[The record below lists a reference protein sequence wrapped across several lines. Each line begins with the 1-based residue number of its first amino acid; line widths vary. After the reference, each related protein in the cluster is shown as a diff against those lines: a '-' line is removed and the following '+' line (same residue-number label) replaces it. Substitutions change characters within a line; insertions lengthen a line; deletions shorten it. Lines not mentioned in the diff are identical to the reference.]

1 MKRLICTLIVIVCF
15 TCSAAYAGG
24 HIGIEGTF
32 SGQNSGEIITADL
45 YQQEGDTVLVSS
57 LFPDLAVILNHGC
70 TADDMLY
77 ELLRFKPGQIVPAMD
92 MTDRILAEWLQ
103 RLNMKSYS
111 GSYSGEAFEYASSM
125 SMASFQLSDFARFLD
140 DVFSKESQKRFN
152 DLVLTGDVDGA
163 ILMLQYYR
171 KSKAAQIRRAE
182 LERQKRAG
190 DTSFRDVYLFRMNEA

>member
-125 SMASFQLSDFARFLD
+125 SMASFQLSDFHTA
-140 DVFSKESQKRFN
+140 
-152 DLVLTGDVDGA
+152 
-163 ILMLQYYR
+163 
-171 KSKAAQIRRAE
+171 
-182 LERQKRAG
+182 
-190 DTSFRDVYLFRMNEA
+190 LF